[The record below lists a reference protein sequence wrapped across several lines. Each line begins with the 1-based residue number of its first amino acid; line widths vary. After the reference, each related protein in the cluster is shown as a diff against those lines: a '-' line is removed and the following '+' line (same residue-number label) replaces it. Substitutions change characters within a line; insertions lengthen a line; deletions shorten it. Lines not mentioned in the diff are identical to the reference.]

1 MMALNGKWF
10 HILKIQLLY
19 KISCCLKTFQYVLL
33 SGFVMFFILAIMK
46 TPWDSFEV
54 PTAPRWTTWTKATE
68 NMHVTF
74 MALILEHFLILLV
87 FCFPYLFTA
96 FTLTPASKELN
107 PIESSNSPPKHSEL
121 FEVKIEVENSP
132 PKYTKFFKPTYYGTM

>member
-1 MMALNGKWF
+1 ML
-10 HILKIQLLY
+10 LKP
-19 KISCCLKTFQYVLL
+19 FQYVLL

-68 NMHVTF
+68 NMHVAF
-74 MALILEHFLILLV
+74 MALVMEHSVLLLF
-87 FCFPYLFTA
+87 FCFPFLFIA
-96 FTLTPASKELN
+96 FTLTPTLKESN
-107 PIESSNSPPKHSEL
+107 PIESSKKIEIKNSPPKYSEL

-132 PKYTKFFKPTYYGTM
+132 NKNTKLFKPTYYGTM